1 MNLFLITN
9 VLVFQNTT
17 KTINKTIMDQLLE
30 ALDTLSVEELEIL
43 EHKIYNTKEIKS
55 YFMGLIDAHDFELP
69 EKALDLSSRIKV
81 LNVEKDLDIYMYFE
95 EGNAYDIVLQI
106 TPTENDQIPININLR
121 FIQHNTKHTFTEYRS
136 ITLDGKFY
144 EFGFGDHIN
153 GHLKN
158 SGSIEDTEYIF
169 RTLHDTLE
177 IPYSE
182 TAKMI
187 HLLFFPYSF
196 YPYIQDKIESLE
208 DILEE

>member
-1 MNLFLITN
+1 
-9 VLVFQNTT
+9 
-17 KTINKTIMDQLLE
+17 MDQLLK

-81 LNVEKDLDIYMYFE
+81 LNVERVLDTYMYFE
-95 EGNAYDIVLQI
+95 EGNVYDIELQI
-106 TPTENDQIPININLR
+106 TPTENGQIKPININLR
-121 FIQHNTKHTFTEYRS
+121 FIQHRTEHTFTEYRS

-169 RTLHDTLE
+169 RKLHDTLE
-177 IPYSE
+177 IPYSD

-187 HLLFFPYSF
+187 HLLFFHYS
-196 YPYIQDKIESLE
+196 YYVYIKDEIESLE
-208 DILEE
+208 DILEEYHG